1 MSLHKFLC
9 KNCLKE
15 IGVSSKAIGQRA
27 SCVLC
32 GTAQIVPT
40 READTAYR
48 AGLNRA
54 LAAQAEVRRRQA
66 ESERIRKEEEKRR
79 RAEESAKQREEEE
92 RHREEERIRRV
103 EEQKAYEERMR
114 QRAEA
119 EREAVRA
126 VKEQPRD
133 PANAPT
139 AVETQDAREG
149 TPAEI
154 AEAINQLLGWHH
166 SIVTELASTR
176 VARTLGI
183 WTPVPCKP
191 GGGTTARW
199 FGAVMHRGQEN
210 ARGIA
215 GYKLAMWC
223 CDRLKVHYPVRFE
236 MGAQTEAC
244 CDSLRAF
251 FAVETL

>member
-15 IGVSSKAIGQRA
+15 IAVSSKAIGQRA

-32 GTAQIVPT
+32 GTAQTVPT

-54 LAAQAEVRRRQA
+54 LAAQAEERRRQA

-79 RAEESAKQREEEE
+79 REEESAKQREEEE

-114 QRAEA
+114 QRDEA
-119 EREAVRA
+119 EREAIRA

-139 AVETQDAREG
+139 AVESQNAPEG

-154 AEAINQLLGWHH
+154 AEAIDQILSWHH
-166 SIVTELASTR
+166 SIVTEWASTR
-176 VARTLGI
+176 AARTLGI

-191 GGGTTARW
+191 GGGTMARLY
-199 FGAVMHRGQEN
+199 GVVMHRGQEN
-210 ARGIA
+210 ERGIA

-223 CDRLKVHYPVRFE
+223 CDRLNVHYPVRVRD
-236 MGAQTEAC
+236 G
-244 CDSLRAF
+244 SSN
-251 FAVETL
+251 